1 MRNGNESNNRPDDFH
16 DDTVSDIIERM
27 SFALIEMGLRVRLKK
42 MHDDYRVIEL
52 SFAEPLD
59 KQNGKEKP

>member
-1 MRNGNESNNRPDDFH
+1 
-16 DDTVSDIIERM
+16 M